1 MNQGKT
7 LRAEARSEKP
17 EAKSQKRKARSEKPE
32 AKSQKRKARSQKLSY
47 FITPREAIPI
57 LSREV
62 FFTRYII
69 SSA

>member
-1 MNQGKT
+1 MQGVRPKYNP
-7 LRAEARSEKP
+7 RAESKKTP
-17 EAKSQKRKARSEKPE
+17 
-32 AKSQKRKARSQKLSY
+32 Y

-69 SSA
+69 SSAWRIISRGDLASCG